1 MSSFFSQIFRYRPR
15 LGRMPQEDFFTEV
28 FAGVLQANHSL
39 RVAFVRW
46 LICHDVDSVS
56 LVTQKTV
63 PGGDR
68 LDVWIDARDERT
80 GARHVVAME
89 NKIGA
94 AEGKDQL
101 LRYVSHL
108 KSEEA
113 EADTRTLVYA
123 TRHERTTFRPSG
135 DGPEVKFRAIHWFD
149 VADWMRKWAAEPS
162 PGVEDRSILLL
173 HELLQLMEDWNMA
186 MNLTPADLVVAVQYR
201 RSVEAQLLQ
210 ILNETKEACGI
221 AGSHGNAWTY
231 QKQELWY
238 SSPWVDDQKD
248 IYVEFGFDFDRD
260 DADWS
265 VPHLSLPS
273 AYFAAIGTDR
283 PELGQLQNW
292 EPAPTDWGDAYLRVK
307 RLGCL
312 QVQGNSLH
320 GEYLRFFRTARD
332 ELWQVFGL

>member
-1 MSSFFSQIFRYRPR
+1 MGCRAFPRRRRPKH
-15 LGRMPQEDFFTEV
+15 P
-28 FAGVLQANHSL
+28 FASRTA
-39 RVAFVRW
+39 A
-46 LICHDVDSVS
+46 VD
-56 LVTQKTV
+56 
-63 PGGDR
+63 GG
-68 LDVWIDARDERT
+68 LEHGDESNSCR
-80 GARHVVAME
+80 
-89 NKIGA
+89 
-94 AEGKDQL
+94 
-101 LRYVSHL
+101 
-108 KSEEA
+108 
-113 EADTRTLVYA
+113 
-123 TRHERTTFRPSG
+123 
-135 DGPEVKFRAIHWFD
+135 
-149 VADWMRKWAAEPS
+149 
-162 PGVEDRSILLL
+162 
-173 HELLQLMEDWNMA
+173 
-186 MNLTPADLVVAVQYR
+186 LVVAVQYR

-320 GEYLRFFRTARD
+320 GEYLRFVSDRSRRTLAGVRTVAAGKRPSATIIRSYD
-332 ELWQVFGL
+332 WGGTLRLRPRSVWPGEL